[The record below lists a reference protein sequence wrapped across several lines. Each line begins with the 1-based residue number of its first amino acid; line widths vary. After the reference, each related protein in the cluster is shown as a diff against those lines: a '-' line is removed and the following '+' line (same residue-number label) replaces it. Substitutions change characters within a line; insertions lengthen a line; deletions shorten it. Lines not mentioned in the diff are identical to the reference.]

1 MGQGGNTEY
10 SFGPYTLEPAQ
21 RRISGDGTSRIELTA
36 KAFDL
41 LVLLVSR
48 SGQLVT
54 KDEILDTIWQDVS
67 IAESNIT
74 TTISMIRRALREDSE
89 HQYIE
94 TVPKKGYRFT
104 TPVTSEV
111 TGARPTEE
119 PSQPATVPVAPPE
132 RVFWQRS
139 FKLGFVTLA
148 LLLVGVGLWFWQ
160 SSRVPAYE
168 TLLRNAIQLEAAG
181 DDKLALAS
189 LDEALKLNPGSD
201 EALLRAAWL
210 CYEADNDD
218 QATPYLTRM
227 GKSETP
233 SPDIAKAKETRLMGE
248 GLTMLLAG
256 DADGALSKFDVA
268 LGFAPNDTDALFHI
282 AEVATA
288 NDNFDKADQALQ
300 KCFKADDR
308 NPFCGYQRIETLT
321 YEGHYDLAIKEYA
334 RLIQEGSKY
343 PWLDAAVGDA
353 ELAMGDTASALR
365 RFNALAVSSHTLAS
379 AVHFRASQDGI
390 ATVDAYQ
397 GKRSDA
403 HVQLKSALETASSGY
418 SKAAYFLLMAKINIL
433 YGHKAE
439 GKDDLLN
446 VPSLSHS
453 GELAIS
459 LARTFAMADDFV
471 AARTVLHEHSE
482 DAATLGQSFPAA
494 EQFVNGL
501 EALQRHETEESVAQ
515 LANSNRM
522 DSSPETAYFMAQ
534 AEMEQGD
541 WQGASDSLNDLLS
554 DRGAV
559 IIDGPAALIPLAE
572 YDLSICYRRLGRDAD
587 AESHLASVL
596 SMWNKADP
604 DIKARVISSK
614 EDPAAFHHRHS
625 TLSSSFAS
633 VLRDLIRCRA
643 SLVTDSEEVRAPI
656 EPAPHSLPAA
666 RTIGLWQEKLQAVP

>member
-139 FKLGFVTLA
+139 FKLGLVTLA

-189 LDEALKLNPGSD
+189 LDEALKLNPGSN

-343 PWLDAAVGDA
+343 PRLDAAVGDA

-418 SKAAYFLLMAKINIL
+418 SKAAYFLQMAKINIL

-614 EDPAAFHHRHS
+614 EDPAAFHH
-625 TLSSSFAS
+625 
-633 VLRDLIRCRA
+633 
-643 SLVTDSEEVRAPI
+643 
-656 EPAPHSLPAA
+656 
-666 RTIGLWQEKLQAVP
+666 

>member
-1 MGQGGNTEY
+1 
-10 SFGPYTLEPAQ
+10 L
-21 RRISGDGTSRIELTA
+21 
-36 KAFDL
+36 
-41 LVLLVSR
+41 LLVSR
-48 SGQLVT
+48 NGQLVT
-54 KDEILDTIWQDVS
+54 KDEILDEVWQDVS
-67 IAESNIT
+67 IAESNVT
-74 TTISMIRRALREDSE
+74 TTISMIRKALREDSE
-89 HQYIE
+89 HRYVE
-94 TVPKKGYRFT
+94 TVPKKGYRFIA
-104 TPVTSEV
+104 PVKSEV
-111 TGARPTEE
+111 PKARPTEE
-119 PSQPATVPVAPPE
+119 PSQPVTVPIAPPE
-132 RVFWQRS
+132 RISWYRS
-139 FKLGFVTLA
+139 FNLGLSALA
-148 LLLVGVGLWFWQ
+148 LVVVGIALWFWH
-160 SSRVPAYE
+160 SSRAPAYE
-168 TLLRNAIQLEAAG
+168 TLLRNSIQLEAAG

-189 LDEALKLNPGSD
+189 LDEALKLNPGSN

-210 CYEADNDD
+210 SYEADNDD
-218 QATPYLTRM
+218 EATPYLNRM
-227 GKSETP
+227 GKSENSST
-233 SPDIAKAKETRLMGE
+233 DTAKFKETRLMGE

-300 KCFKADDR
+300 KCLKVDHR
-308 NPFCGYQRIETLT
+308 NPFCGFQRIETLT

-397 GKRSDA
+397 GKRNDA
-403 HVQLKSALETASSGY
+403 QIQLKSALETASSGY

-433 YGHKAE
+433 YGHKTE

-471 AARTVLHEHSE
+471 AARAVLHEHSE
-482 DAATLGQSFPAA
+482 AAAALGQSFPAA
-494 EQFVNGL
+494 EQFIDGL
-501 EALQRHETEESVAQ
+501 EALQRHETEVSVAQ
-515 LANSNRM
+515 LANSNRIE
-522 DSSPETAYFMAQ
+522 SSPETAYFMAQ

-541 WQGASDSLNDLLS
+541 WHGAINSLNDLLG
-554 DRGAV
+554 DRGSIV
-559 IIDGPAALIPLAE
+559 IDGPAALIPLAE
-572 YDLSICYRRLGRDAD
+572 YDLSICYRKLGRDSD

-596 SMWNKADP
+596 SAWNKADA
-604 DIKARVISSK
+604 DIKARIRSSK
-614 EDPAAFHHRHS
+614 EDPAAIHH
-625 TLSSSFAS
+625 
-633 VLRDLIRCRA
+633 
-643 SLVTDSEEVRAPI
+643 
-656 EPAPHSLPAA
+656 
-666 RTIGLWQEKLQAVP
+666 

>member
-1 MGQGGNTEY
+1 MEQGGEMEY
-10 SFGPYTLEPAQ
+10 RFGPYTLEPAE
-21 RRISGDGTSRIELTA
+21 RRISGDGKARIELTA

-54 KDEILDTIWQDVS
+54 KDEILDEIWQDVS
-67 IAESNIT
+67 IAESNVT
-74 TTISMIRRALREDSE
+74 TTISMIRKALREDPE
-89 HQYIE
+89 HRYVE
-94 TVPKKGYRFT
+94 TVPKKGYRFIA
-104 TPVTSEV
+104 PVTLEV
-111 TGARPTEE
+111 AGARSAEE
-119 PSQPATVPVAPPE
+119 PSQVAMVPVVPPE
-132 RVFWQRS
+132 SVSWRPPFT
-139 FKLGFVTLA
+139 LGLVALA
-148 LLLVGVGLWFWQ
+148 LVVVGVGLWFWH
-160 SSRVPAYE
+160 SSRVPVYE

-189 LDEALKLNPGSD
+189 LDEALKVNPGSN

-210 CYEADNDD
+210 SYEADNDD
-218 QATPYLTRM
+218 EATPYLNRM
-227 GKSETP
+227 EKSENP
-233 SPDIAKAKETRLMGE
+233 SNNTAKAKETRLMGE

-256 DADGALSKFDVA
+256 NADGALGKFDVA
-268 LGFAPNDTDALFHI
+268 IGFDPNDTDALFHI

-300 KCFKADDR
+300 NCLKVDSR
-308 NPFCGYQRIETLT
+308 NPFCGFQRIETLT

-353 ELAMGDTASALR
+353 ELARGDTASALR

-397 GKRSDA
+397 GRRNDA
-403 HVQLKSALETASSGY
+403 QIQLKSALETASSGY
-418 SKAAYFLLMAKINIL
+418 SKAAYFLLMAKVNIL

-439 GKDDLLN
+439 GKDDLVN

-471 AARTVLHEHSE
+471 AARAVLREHSQ
-482 DAATLGQSFPAA
+482 DAAALGQSYPAA
-494 EQFVNGL
+494 EQFIDGL
-501 EALQRHETEESVAQ
+501 EALKGHETGVSVAQ
-515 LANSNRM
+515 LMNSNRI
-522 DSSPETAYFMAQ
+522 DSSPETTYFMAQ

-541 WQGASDSLNDLLS
+541 WQGALDSLNDLLG

-587 AESHLASVL
+587 TKSHLASAL
-596 SMWNKADP
+596 SMWEKADA
-604 DIKARVISSK
+604 DIKARVGSSK
-614 EDPAAFHHRHS
+614 EAPAAIHH
-625 TLSSSFAS
+625 
-633 VLRDLIRCRA
+633 
-643 SLVTDSEEVRAPI
+643 
-656 EPAPHSLPAA
+656 
-666 RTIGLWQEKLQAVP
+666 